1 MKRKRPVEEDWEQC
15 LVAMQLFRDMGNLG
29 DKRLLPISCYVSD
42 LERSA
47 VESQKDDDKWLFVE
61 ANPSQN

>member
-1 MKRKRPVEEDWEQC
+1 M
-15 LVAMQLFRDMGNLG
+15 AMQLFRDMGKLG
-29 DKRLLPISCYVSD
+29 DKRPLPISCYVSD